1 MHLRNAPTRLMKE
14 LGYGKDY
21 RYAHDEQDGFAA
33 GETYFPDDMPPR
45 KYYDPVPRGLELQI
59 REKLAR
65 NAELTQR
72 NADNKHTG
80 KEKSKDD

>member
-1 MHLRNAPTRLMKE
+1 
-14 LGYGKDY
+14 
-21 RYAHDEQDGFAA
+21 
-33 GETYFPDDMPPR
+33 MPPR
-45 KYYDPVPRGLELQI
+45 RYYDPVPRGLELQI

-72 NADNKHTG
+72 ISDNKRTG